1 MPTLLD
7 PDRLESRIILLL
19 IETYPVTL
27 KDISN
32 YLDAPK
38 RKVDKAIQL
47 LIRKKLIGLEPLPDN
62 TFVTLIS
69 NDFRF
74 TKMNGDVK
82 RIVEKLKQRQQWT
95 VPDDDN
101 SVMYG

>member
-1 MPTLLD
+1 MPVQLD
-7 PDRLESRIILLL
+7 PDKLEGKIILLL

-38 RKVDKAIQL
+38 RKVEKAIEFL
-47 LIRKKLIGLEPLPDN
+47 VKRRLIGLEPLPDN

-74 TKMNGDVK
+74 TKMNDDVK
-82 RIVEKLKQRQQWT
+82 RVVEKLKKRREFST
-95 VPDDDN
+95 PDDDN
-101 SVMYG
+101 NPMYG